1 MGGRGLGST
10 NDPRQR
16 DVGNGLCHQRPMA
29 VRTLL
34 ALRLA
39 PTPQGSCEG
48 GQVPIRGTKLPWWPG
63 PHHGEQSECHE
74 VGAAG
79 EAGKKRARGTKSQKA
94 AKRGTI

>member
-1 MGGRGLGST
+1 
-10 NDPRQR
+10 
-16 DVGNGLCHQRPMA
+16 MA

-79 EAGKKRARGTKSQKA
+79 EAGKKEG
-94 AKRGTI
+94 KRDQVPEGGQERDNLGIQTMAGMTATL